1 MSNRIEKREGMRGG
15 NGTVVIEH
23 ILDDAQMNG
32 MCRMYAMITLAKG
45 CSIGYHE
52 HMGESETFYILT
64 GNGIYTDNGTDRSI
78 TAGDTTYTPTGNG
91 HGIANAGDD
100 DLVFMALIINDEKK

>member
-32 MCRMYAMITLAKG
+32 MCRMYAKITLAKG

-52 HMGESETFYILT
+52 HMGEKMCIR
-64 GNGIYTDNGTDRSI
+64 DRSMPVNYI
-78 TAGDTTYTPTGNG
+78 
-91 HGIANAGDD
+91 
-100 DLVFMALIINDEKK
+100 